1 MRNRAVGL
9 LLGLFLDRRVCVR
22 ELYCLTTGRVSNSKY
37 SEEVTILIQQVI
49 QLRLPEAASLA
60 ELHTTRK
67 L

>member
-1 MRNRAVGL
+1 MRNRAVRL

-22 ELYCLTTGRVSNSKY
+22 ELYCLTTGRVTSSN